1 MVNVYKGAL
10 DMLEPLFSRE
20 RIKLHKFNKIDKPKF
35 DSKILTKSWAYYNF
49 ICSLY
54 YCTSVTG
61 AQKVKG
67 EKK

>member
-35 DSKILTKSWAYYNF
+35 DSKILTKS
-49 ICSLY
+49 
-54 YCTSVTG
+54 
-61 AQKVKG
+61 
-67 EKK
+67 